1 MKTVNVSRTSPEKRG
16 TYNAR
21 GIGARVHDAHPLGVQ
36 DRIGRST
43 LLVPPTSAYPSFV
56 EDSKEGGGQNESVH
70 LHLPL
75 GN

>member
-1 MKTVNVSRTSPEKRG
+1 MDISRTSPEKRG

-21 GIGARVHDAHPLGVQ
+21 GIGARVHDARPLGVQ
-36 DRIGRST
+36 DHTVQPT

-56 EDSKEGGGQNESVH
+56 EDSKERGGKSGSDH
-70 LHLPL
+70 SHLPL